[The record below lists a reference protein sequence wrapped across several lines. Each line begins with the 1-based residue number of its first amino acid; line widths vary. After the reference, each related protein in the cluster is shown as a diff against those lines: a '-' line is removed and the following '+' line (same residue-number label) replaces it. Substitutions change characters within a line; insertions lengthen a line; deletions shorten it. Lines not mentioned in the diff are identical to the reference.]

1 MIVDFYM
8 TAEEFGE
15 NSIPRGEKDIL
26 IYREKIKSGVRLYQV
41 EDKTGDVKEFEDYVD
56 TPLYKMLDNF
66 KRVDIKSGFTYVTA
80 INKKNAL
87 RKFRNS
93 LKDE

>member
-1 MIVDFYM
+1 MIIDFYM

-15 NSIPRGEKDIL
+15 NSIPRGEEDIL
-26 IYREKIKSGVRLYQV
+26 IYRENLRSGVRLYQV
-41 EDKTGDVKEFEDYVD
+41 EDKTGEVEEFNDYVS
-56 TPLYKMLDNF
+56 TPLYDMLDNF

-87 RKFRNS
+87 RKFNNS
-93 LKDE
+93 IK